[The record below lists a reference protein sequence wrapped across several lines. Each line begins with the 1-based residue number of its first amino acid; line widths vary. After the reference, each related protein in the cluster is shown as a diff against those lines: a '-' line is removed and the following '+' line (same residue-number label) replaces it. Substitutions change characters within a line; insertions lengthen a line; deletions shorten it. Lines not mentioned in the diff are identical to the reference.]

1 MRLRVRAN
9 KTVSSLS
16 VYEAAYTYC
25 PNSSMLVTSR
35 HNIVFNSDFV
45 NELLPNIVSTHHYYF
60 CSFMAA
66 NGTLVSQSS
75 IFEYRKKQFRIEAM
89 YYREY
94 FMHMQIFKADVF
106 KMIYFWILKSD

>member
-1 MRLRVRAN
+1 
-9 KTVSSLS
+9 
-16 VYEAAYTYC
+16 
-25 PNSSMLVTSR
+25 
-35 HNIVFNSDFV
+35 
-45 NELLPNIVSTHHYYF
+45 
-60 CSFMAA
+60 MAA